1 MKKVNTTKKVLKSL
15 AVAGLSQIP
24 IASAF
29 STFIGEYA
37 NSSWQERREETEKI
51 ILEKISQQ
59 DKQFEERMRTRGNFA
74 SILGTTYN
82 SAVADVEKDKV
93 PLYANA
99 LIHAINDETLENAK
113 LHIFLN
119 LLRDFSILHIKV
131 LQYFATCHM
140 TSYAVQ
146 RYMNSFLNSF
156 RMRSQEEV
164 ILDIIGQTD
173 PDIVKDAYLF
183 STVMNDLHAKKLIK
197 VPNLSELQSLGLT
210 VDKTINKMT
219 TQLGNEFLEFIKDN
233 SENK

>member
-1 MKKVNTTKKVLKSL
+1 MKTNTTKKILKSL

-37 NSSWQERREETEKI
+37 NLSWQERREETEKT
-51 ILEKISQQ
+51 ILEKIAQQ
-59 DKQFEERMRTRGNFA
+59 DKKFEERMRAKDNFA
-74 SILGTTYN
+74 CILGTAYN

-99 LIHAINDETLENAK
+99 FINAINDETLENAK

-131 LQYFATCHM
+131 LQYFSTCHM
-140 TSYAVQ
+140 ENYRVQ
-146 RYMNSFLNSF
+146 YYMNSLH
-156 RMRSQEEV
+156 MRSQEEV
-164 ILDIIGQTD
+164 MVDMIRQSNSE
-173 PDIVKDAYLF
+173 IVEDVSLF
-183 STVMNDLHAKKLIK
+183 SVIMNDLNAKRLLK
-197 VPNLSELQSLGLT
+197 VPSLSELHKVGLSIN
-210 VDKTINKMT
+210 KTINKMT
-219 TQLGNEFLEFIKDN
+219 TQLGDEFLEFIKDN

>member
-1 MKKVNTTKKVLKSL
+1 MKTNTTKKILKSL

-37 NSSWQERREETEKI
+37 NSSWQERREETEKT
-51 ILEKISQQ
+51 ILEKIAQQ
-59 DKQFEERMRTRGNFA
+59 DKKFEERMRAKDNFA
-74 SILGTTYN
+74 SILGTAYN

-99 LIHAINDETLENAK
+99 FINAINDETLENAK

-140 TSYAVQ
+140 TSYTVQ
-146 RYMNSFLNSF
+146 RHMNSFLNSF

-197 VPNLSELQSLGLT
+197 VPNLSELQSIGLT
-210 VDKTINKMT
+210 IDKTINKMT
-219 TQLGNEFLEFIKDN
+219 TQLGDEFLKFIKDN
-233 SENK
+233 SNNE